1 MLTQTEQV
9 SVHEIVSSGRPDEV
23 KQFFSPQTHMVQL
36 VTASGGGNGGMFTF
50 TGEDSTG
57 IGANSCA
64 KISFKYHHS
73 NGGGGDGMNCGLVV
87 KQNDDYFVQ
96 FFGVTGQASTIVKTM
111 EKQLDVDSWLRVG
124 GTGTTYYPNFDK
136 PCSYGLI
143 FANTSVSVVAYIT
156 DIKICLK
163 HSCKVSD
170 TVCIT
175 YRRRCGA
182 ICVSCFQR

>member
-1 MLTQTEQV
+1 MERHVYIQCAK
-9 SVHEIVSSGRPDEV
+9 I
-23 KQFFSPQTHMVQL
+23 QL
-36 VTASGGGNGGMFTF
+36 
-50 TGEDSTG
+50 E

-124 GTGTTYYPNFDK
+124 GTQTTYYPNFDK

-170 TVCIT
+170 TLYASHT
-175 YRRRCGA
+175 DEGAEQYRFVLSTV
-182 ICVSCFQR
+182 ILQIVV